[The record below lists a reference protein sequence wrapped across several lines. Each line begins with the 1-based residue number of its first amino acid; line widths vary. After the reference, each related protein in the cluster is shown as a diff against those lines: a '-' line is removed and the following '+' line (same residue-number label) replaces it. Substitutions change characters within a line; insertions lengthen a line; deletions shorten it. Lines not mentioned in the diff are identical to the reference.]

1 MPRLQQFLR
10 PMAIAMA
17 LVVGLVSLPA
27 GLARAAMIPTDEVIG
42 EQAAGGERARVEAFV
57 LRADVR
63 AQMAALGI
71 DGEEAALRVAGL
83 SDDEIRQIAGYLD
96 QLPAGES
103 AIGSIIGAAVLIFLI
118 LLLTDLLGLTDV
130 FPFVRR

>member
-42 EQAAGGERARVEAFV
+42 EQAAEGERARVEAFV

-83 SDDEIRQIAGYLD
+83 SNDEIRQIAGYLD

>member
-17 LVVGLVSLPA
+17 LVVALVSLPA